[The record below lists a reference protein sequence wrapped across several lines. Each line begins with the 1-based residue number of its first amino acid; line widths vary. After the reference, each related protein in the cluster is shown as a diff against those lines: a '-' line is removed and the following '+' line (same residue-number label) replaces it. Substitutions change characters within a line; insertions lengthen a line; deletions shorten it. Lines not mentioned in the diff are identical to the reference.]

1 MRTQAG
7 LLAAVRVPLGV
18 AGLADRITAADQR
31 VAVRAQQADD
41 AAEAEDGAE
50 RARSTLPEQAH
61 VEALGRG
68 YEQQRTLT
76 PGCRR
81 SKRT

>member
-1 MRTQAG
+1 VRTQAG
-7 LLAAVRVPLGV
+7 LLAAVRAPLGV

-31 VAVRAQQADD
+31 VAVAPSKPTTRP
-41 AAEAEDGAE
+41 AEDGAE

-81 SKRT
+81 SRRI